1 MVNTKQ
7 TIFGGCPEQ
16 TIIVYNRW
24 LDNNEDMQCNMHEG
38 KLLTLPQHIVEV
50 IRMNLI
56 RILPS
61 TLQKRG
67 GMKSLLKDFLHISL
81 KELRRIYIYMYIF

>member
-1 MVNTKQ
+1 
-7 TIFGGCPEQ
+7 
-16 TIIVYNRW
+16 
-24 LDNNEDMQCNMHEG
+24 MQCNMHEG
-38 KLLTLPQHIVEV
+38 KLLTLPKHIVEV

-56 RILPS
+56 RLLAS

-67 GMKSLLKDFLHISL
+67 GMTFLLKDFLHIIL